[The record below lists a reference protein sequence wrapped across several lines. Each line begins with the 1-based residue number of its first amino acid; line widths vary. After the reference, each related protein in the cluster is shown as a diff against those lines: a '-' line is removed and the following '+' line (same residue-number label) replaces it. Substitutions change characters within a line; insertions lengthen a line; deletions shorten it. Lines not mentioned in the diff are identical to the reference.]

1 MTSPA
6 SAATAW
12 RYRASDAHG
21 HESTGDIRA
30 ASAADAV
37 ASLRAQSLWVIE
49 LAPATGASMAAATL
63 ESASRGAPS
72 GAWRERVAQLWSR
85 VSGNE
90 QQALAVLTR
99 ATATLL
105 AAGVPLDVALAHAAG
120 ADSALHGEHQ
130 GAASATWRPI
140 FAAWRE
146 RVRRGESL
154 AEAAAATPTLP
165 ASFAPALA
173 AAEATGSLAH
183 TFDRLADHL
192 ERQVRTDAAIRAALV
207 YPALL
212 GVASVT
218 GTLVILLVVV
228 PRFAALLSDSGAAL
242 PWATRALMAAGAL
255 LTRGGWLLL
264 VAVLV
269 AAAALVRRWQTPAAR
284 HTLDAAQLRWPV
296 IGAYVRERDAARYL
310 ETLALAL
317 GAGVPLLTAMR
328 LARGAVH
335 NREVAA
341 QLAPAEPAVRDGGAL
356 ASQLQRVIPALPLRL
371 LEAGEAAGALPAMAA
386 RAADAADAAAQ
397 RRLAQLVALIEP
409 VMILGFGGVV
419 GFVALALLQAI
430 YGINAGTL

>member
-1 MTSPA
+1 
-6 SAATAW
+6 
-12 RYRASDAHG
+12 
-21 HESTGDIRA
+21 
-30 ASAADAV
+30 
-37 ASLRAQSLWVIE
+37 
-49 LAPATGASMAAATL
+49 
-63 ESASRGAPS
+63 
-72 GAWRERVAQLWSR
+72 
-85 VSGNE
+85 
-90 QQALAVLTR
+90 
-99 ATATLL
+99 
-105 AAGVPLDVALAHAAG
+105 
-120 ADSALHGEHQ
+120 
-130 GAASATWRPI
+130 
-140 FAAWRE
+140 
-146 RVRRGESL
+146 
-154 AEAAAATPTLP
+154 
-165 ASFAPALA
+165 
-173 AAEATGSLAH
+173 
-183 TFDRLADHL
+183 
-192 ERQVRTDAAIRAALV
+192 
-207 YPALL
+207 LL